1 MSDWKDPTQVILEQ
15 QERIEELKAN
25 YAELES
31 GADRWKGSYLLA
43 KSVITKLQAELK
55 AIHSGQTVAVE
66 YNLSP
71 AMKEGAIRNKLI
83 ELGWTPPEGKDD
95 GGT

>member
-1 MSDWKDPTQVILEQ
+1 MHQPLSSKSADLLLAEKLIEQ
-15 QERIEELKAN
+15 GDRIEK
-25 YAELES
+25 LE
-31 GADRWKGSYLLA
+31 
-43 KSVITKLQAELK
+43 AELK
-55 AIHSGQTVAVE
+55 ALRSGQTVAVE